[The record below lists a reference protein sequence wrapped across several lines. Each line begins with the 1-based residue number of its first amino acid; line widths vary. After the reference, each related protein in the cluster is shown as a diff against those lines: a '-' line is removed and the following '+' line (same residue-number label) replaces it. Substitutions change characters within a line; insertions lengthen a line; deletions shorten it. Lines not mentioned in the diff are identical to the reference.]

1 MAMEYFCCYHSY
13 LKKCGKLTDQ
23 ELGRLF
29 RALLAYS
36 GSGQR
41 QELAGRESIAFDFI
55 ADDIDRARAAYE
67 SKCQANAE
75 NGRRGGRAK
84 SLCPVKRQGVLK
96 KAGAFFKS
104 QRFLKKANKAITK
117 AKKKTKPNKKR
128 EGPPP
133 GTPPDEP
140 SLCLP
145 GFLPKALPTRLL
157 CTWTGRFRRGLRGK
171 NPWERNA
178 CRPGP
183 WSLTGVTGWT
193 AIAGRTWMGQVLRFS
208 QQDRFWQANI
218 LSGGKFRE
226 KYVQLLAKMQAEK
239 TGRLEKSSR
248 VEKEK
253 DQQAFPDYGDKE
265 AYL

>member
-1 MAMEYFCCYHSY
+1 MEGPFGGGEQRGNGIFLLLSQ
-13 LKKCGKLTDQ
+13 LFKKCGKLTDQ

-84 SLCPVKRQGVLK
+84 KPLPCEEAGVLK

-104 QRFLKKANKAITK
+104 QRFLKKAKKAKTK
-117 AKKKTKPNKKR
+117 AKKKTKPKKKR

-145 GFLPKALPTRLL
+145 GFLPKALPTRPP

-171 NPWERNA
+171 NPRERNA

-193 AIAGRTWMGQVLRFS
+193 AIAGRTWARCCGF
-208 QQDRFWQANI
+208 
-218 LSGGKFRE
+218 LSR
-226 KYVQLLAKMQAEK
+226 
-239 TGRLEKSSR
+239 TGFGRR
-248 VEKEK
+248 I
-253 DQQAFPDYGDKE
+253 F
-265 AYL
+265 